1 MTDIDNEGAPEA
13 LAAPEAESPFG
24 SDMPPMIE
32 DEYGNLTALGE
43 EQLDDEP
50 EPDETPQPEVVK
62 IGDRELPLEEAME
75 LLSKGEDYTKKTM
88 ALADERKA
96 LESDATAYRSIA
108 AALNDPAQRDHVL
121 AEINRQYG
129 YSPSQ
134 SAVPANQQPTVG
146 LPDDWDDWVPNEQ
159 KLWKELQ
166 AAQQRERQRDEVLA
180 QIRDHLQ
187 GVTQKDRMSLAA
199 RETASALTTKYGR
212 TITAEEVQEAIL
224 ETKVDN
230 PEAAWLFKN
239 RDNLAVPKG
248 ESAVKV
254 AKPNTP
260 QTRGR
265 TFDPGDM
272 DVDEIIRRRQ
282 RGEIPATPK

>member
-43 EQLDDEP
+43 EQLDEEP
-50 EPDETPQPEVVK
+50 EPDATPQPEVVK
-62 IGDRELPLEEAME
+62 IGDRELPIEEAME

-88 ALADERKA
+88 ALADERKT
-96 LESDATAYRSIA
+96 LEADATAYRSLTQA
-108 AALNDPAQRDHVL
+108 WNDPNQRMQLL
-121 AEINRQYG
+121 AELQRQAG
-129 YSPSQ
+129 ITPSQ

-146 LPDDWDDWVPNEQ
+146 LPSDWDDWVPNEQ
-159 KLWKELQ
+159 KLWMEKEAL
-166 AAQQRERQRDEVLA
+166 RQEVSQVKDVLS
-180 QIRDHLQ
+180 QVRDHLQ

-248 ESAVKV
+248 EAAAKV

-260 QTRGR
+260 PTRGR

-272 DVDEIIRRRQ
+272 SVDEIIYRKQ

>member
-32 DEYGNLTALGE
+32 DEFGNLTALGE

-50 EPDETPQPEVVK
+50 EPETPQPEVVK
-62 IGDRELPLEEAME
+62 IGDRELPIEEAME

-88 ALADERKA
+88 ALADERKT
-96 LESDATAYRSIA
+96 LEADAVAYRSLTQA
-108 AALNDPAQRDHVL
+108 WNDPNQRMQIL
-121 AEINRQYG
+121 AELQRQAG
-129 YSPSQ
+129 LEPSQ
-134 SAVPANQQPTVG
+134 SAVPTNQQPTVG

-224 ETKVDN
+224 ETKVEN

-239 RDNLAVPKG
+239 RDNLAAPKSG
-248 ESAVKV
+248 V
-254 AKPNTP
+254 APTTVKPNTP
-260 QTRGR
+260 STRGR
-265 TFDPGDM
+265 TFDPKDM

-282 RGEIPATPK
+282 RGEVPSTPK